1 MNTIAIHG
9 ILGVRTRN
17 WEGIG
22 GHESQRHTVCEKDK
36 DSSVHLHVATDRFDM
51 QRAYGS
57 GQCQKLKPRGNWLV
71 TLDVPE
77 YMTPALR
84 SALTNEL
91 TCITSGLC
99 RVRFAGDDD
108 AIQPFENS
116 LYVTFTGSG
125 LWTPYLGTYDDTWEF
140 EFSDC
145 GTPVEGFVDVWTL
158 DRSEIR
164 VRGECANEGIGYGI
178 VGRKA
183 LTTRRVQKGVEAISQ
198 GIAESYGTVVQRQN
212 RPCANEG

>member
-1 MNTIAIHG
+1 MRARDIPFVRRIRIVAFICV
-9 ILGVRTRN
+9 LGTLSLTCAGN
-17 WEGIG
+17 LFAGKWD
-22 GHESQRHTVCEKDK
+22 ESV
-36 DSSVHLHVATDRFDM
+36 SSDM